1 LQKLL
6 CRSQAEVIV
15 IVIVIV
21 TAGFAERLR
30 GREPAAPDF
39 VKSDPA
45 APDFV
50 KG

>member
-15 IVIVIV
+15 IVIV

-30 GREPAAPDF
+30 GR
-39 VKSDPA
+39 DPA
-45 APDFV
+45 APDLV
-50 KG
+50 TQLRRIW